1 MHAQVGIYHLTHV
14 YTVGPSFSITRLS
27 GTGPEPER
35 AQQDVKLIEYH
46 TMLDW
51 RRFKVPLESKYGNYN
66 YNVAD

>member
-35 AQQDVKLIEYH
+35 AQQDV
-46 TMLDW
+46 
-51 RRFKVPLESKYGNYN
+51 RES
-66 YNVAD
+66 